1 MKNAFGRECQSKVP
15 HNKVANLGHDPGPSD
30 LFPPLAI
37 VPLPHNEP
45 SVPSQQGF
53 RCDDSGDFCQEFPAK
68 RLTLHREPT
77 SPGVSAITRTLLRA
91 TV

>member
-1 MKNAFGRECQSKVP
+1 MHGPMLILWILWLKRQ
-15 HNKVANLGHDPGPSD
+15 HLPGLPSD
-30 LFPPLAI
+30 LFPPLAV